1 MGFEVNL
8 EESGSIRFERI
19 KINKKV
25 CSEAKMEVKLKG

>member
-8 EESGSIRFERI
+8 EESSIRFGWKDLRGQ

-25 CSEAKMEVKLKG
+25 CSEAKM